1 MTATKPK
8 GKMKKQDNN
17 KKKNRQIEVNPQR
30 DSLLV
35 QRIKSLLF
43 KVS

>member
-8 GKMKKQDNN
+8 GKMKNRTIT
-17 KKKNRQIEVNPQR
+17 KKKNRQKNPQR

>member
-17 KKKNRQIEVNPQR
+17 KKKKNRQKNPQR
-30 DSLLV
+30 DSLLM